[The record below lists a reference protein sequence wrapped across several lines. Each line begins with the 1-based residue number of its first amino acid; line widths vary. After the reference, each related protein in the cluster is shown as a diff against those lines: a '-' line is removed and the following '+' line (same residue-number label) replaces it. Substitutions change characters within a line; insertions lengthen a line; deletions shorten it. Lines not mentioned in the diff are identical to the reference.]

1 MNLYREEPWIASAR
15 CLSIGVE
22 AFFPSPGDDWAPV
35 KAVCLTVCP
44 VRLQC
49 LDYAMRMEEG
59 QDHKTR
65 HGVYGGL
72 GPLERKR
79 YEPAWLAEQ
88 IGGAA

>member
-1 MNLYREEPWIASAR
+1 VTVYRKEPWTADAE
-15 CLSIGVE
+15 CVSIGTA
-22 AFFPSPGDDWAPV
+22 AFFPTKDDDWNVV
-35 KAVCLTVCP
+35 KSVCLNVCP

-49 LDYAMRMEEG
+49 LDYAMRMELG

-72 GPLERKR
+72 GPLGRKKH
-79 YEPAWLAEQ
+79 EPEWLAGQ